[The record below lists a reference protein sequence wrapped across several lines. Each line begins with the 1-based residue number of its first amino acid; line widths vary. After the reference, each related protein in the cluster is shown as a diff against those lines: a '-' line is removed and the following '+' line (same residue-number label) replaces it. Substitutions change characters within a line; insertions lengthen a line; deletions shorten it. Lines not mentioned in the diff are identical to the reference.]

1 MLAGIVCEYNPFHK
15 GHLYQL
21 EKTKEAGAD
30 AVVCVMSG
38 NFVQRG
44 ECAFADKWKRAEAAV
59 RSGVDVVI
67 DLPVPWAVS
76 SGESFARG
84 SVFLLRQFGVRL
96 LSFGC
101 ENEGRKEL
109 LTAAQV
115 SDKQEVS
122 ALIKQR
128 MSDGISYPS
137 ALYEAVYELYGKAV
151 ADVLALP
158 NSTLAVEYIRQM
170 QKYGD
175 MDFIAVK
182 RKGAGHDEAEEKDGF
197 YPASALRDIMLLE
210 DCRKKTY
217 PYLSKDSAEILSC
230 AFDEKIAPCTMQQN
244 ERGVLSALRQLDKT
258 ELEKYVSDEN
268 GLASRIYEA
277 AKTAKSL
284 DELHSKSKSKNY
296 TLSRV
301 RREVLSAYL
310 GVEKEISRLTPPYMR
325 ILAVSEKGLELLS
338 SAKKNSAIPVVT
350 KHSEMQNLDEFSEKI
365 YKIQCSS
372 TDKFSLLS
380 PSVRPCGLE
389 QKSSMMIIR

>member
-21 EKTKEAGAD
+21 EKTKQAGAD
-30 AVVCVMSG
+30 AIICVMSG

-84 SVFLLRQFGVRL
+84 SVFLLRQFGVKI

-101 ENEGRKEL
+101 ENEGRNEL
-109 LTAAQV
+109 LAAAGV
-115 SDKQEVS
+115 SDKPEVS
-122 ALIKQR
+122 ALVKQR
-128 MSDGISYPS
+128 MSEGMSYPS
-137 ALYEAVYELYGKAV
+137 ALYEAVYELCGKGV

-175 MDFIAVK
+175 MDFLAIK
-182 RKGAGHDEAEEKDGF
+182 RKGAAHDEKEEKDGF
-197 YPASALRDIMLLE
+197 YPASALREIMLLE
-210 DCRKKTY
+210 DCRKKAY
-217 PYLSKDSAEILSC
+217 PYLSKASAKILAE
-230 AFDEKIAPCTMQQN
+230 AFDEKIAPCTMQRN
-244 ERGVLSALRQLDKT
+244 ERGILSAIRQLDKT
-258 ELEKYVSDEN
+258 EIEKYVSDEK

-277 AKTAKSL
+277 AKTAKNL
-284 DELHSKSKSKNY
+284 DELYYNSKSKNY

-310 GVEKEISRLTPPYMR
+310 GIEKEISKQTPPYMR

-338 SAKKNSAIPVVT
+338 EAKKNSAVPVVT
-350 KHSEMQNLDEFSEKI
+350 KHSEMQNLDEFSKKI
-365 YKIQCSS
+365 YEIQCSS
-372 TDKFSLLS
+372 TDKFSFLS

-389 QKSSMMIIR
+389 QKGSMMIIR